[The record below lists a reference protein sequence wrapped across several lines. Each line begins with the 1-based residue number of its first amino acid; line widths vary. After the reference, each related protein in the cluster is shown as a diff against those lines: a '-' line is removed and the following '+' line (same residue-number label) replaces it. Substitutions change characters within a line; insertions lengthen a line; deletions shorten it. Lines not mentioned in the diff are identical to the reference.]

1 MVSIDKTDV
10 KTAQGNMRHAGPEIM
25 VSKFAQVVT
34 DENACGGSRVVGWV
48 WVRISYQKM
57 PEGMRSNEPEGVH
70 GERGRTRTCDPCL
83 KRALLYQLSYAP
95 TYLTIPQLSSLFSMT
110 YEKLPE
116 ARRKPRIACLCAD
129 YDLNITYLFQ
139 SMPAFA
145 HRSPSPS
152 VLPVLAA
159 LVSAS
164 RSNSF
169 KLVQTRRAL

>member
-1 MVSIDKTDV
+1 
-10 KTAQGNMRHAGPEIM
+10 
-25 VSKFAQVVT
+25 
-34 DENACGGSRVVGWV
+34 
-48 WVRISYQKM
+48 
-57 PEGMRSNEPEGVH
+57 
-70 GERGRTRTCDPCL
+70 
-83 KRALLYQLSYAP
+83 
-95 TYLTIPQLSSLFSMT
+95 MT

-116 ARRKPRIACLCAD
+116 ARREPRIACLCAD

-164 RSNSF
+164 RSNSTSF
-169 KLVQTRRAL
+169 SSSGRSTLRPVVA